1 MSRKKR
7 PMPKGD
13 ENIRANIEIV
23 PIITRLTQF
32 VKGEV
37 EMTSPQVSAALG
49 LLKKALPDLASVEHG
64 GEIAQTIHT
73 ISAEP
78 MSAEE
83 WERTY
88 CEVSQEATL
97 KTAH

>member
-1 MSRKKR
+1 MSRQKR
-7 PMPKGD
+7 PVPKGD

-49 LLKKALPDLASVEHG
+49 LLKKALPDLQSVEHG
-64 GEIAQTIHT
+64 GEISQTIHT

-78 MSAEE
+78 MSQEE

-88 CEVSQEATL
+88 CAGEGEVPV
-97 KTAH
+97 KHAH